1 MLYVWVVDVRRLW
14 CRTYSCGIQDS
25 GATTAGITN
34 NDNLRSDGNDTVNFP
49 HKEKACEE
57 SHCAWKKEQRDEYN
71 KGCLPF
77 TQKTRVEIL
86 FVYDFFCQ
94 VTCPISC
101 PIFCPISWP
110 TQCPISS
117 PISCPIS
124 CPSFCWIFC
133 PIFFYRFHAQFL
145 VRFFTDLMSDFLSD
159 LMSHLLSDCLPDFV
173 FKNLYNRLYNLH
185 TLAANGCPAMKRW
198 EWQQN
203 DQFPHSSCNFVI
215 RMDYSIDDKNMRQTF
230 FQVGKSS
237 GTLLGRFT
245 LKTCLQVINIIGVL
259 TSK

>member
-1 MLYVWVVDVRRLW
+1 MKQKKKQVVKKKQTNTARSLVLYVWVVDVRRLW

-34 NDNLRSDGNDTVNFP
+34 NDNLRSDGDDTVNFP

-110 TQCPISS
+110 IQCPISS

-124 CPSFCWIFC
+124 CPSFCWISC

-145 VRFFTDLMSDFLSD
+145 GRFFYRFDVRFLVRFNVTS
-159 LMSHLLSDCLPDFV
+159 FV
-173 FKNLYNRLYNLH
+173 
-185 TLAANGCPAMKRW
+185 
-198 EWQQN
+198 
-203 DQFPHSSCNFVI
+203 
-215 RMDYSIDDKNMRQTF
+215 
-230 FQVGKSS
+230 
-237 GTLLGRFT
+237 
-245 LKTCLQVINIIGVL
+245 
-259 TSK
+259 